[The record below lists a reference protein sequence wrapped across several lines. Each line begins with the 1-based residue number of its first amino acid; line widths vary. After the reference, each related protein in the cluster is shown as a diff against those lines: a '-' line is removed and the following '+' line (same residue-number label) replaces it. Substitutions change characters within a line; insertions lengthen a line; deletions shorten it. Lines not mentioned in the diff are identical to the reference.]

1 MSWRVLLSPIALLI
15 GGAFGVTLM
24 LASVN
29 VALWVAAFATVVVSV
44 VLVSD
49 PHHDYPVLVWVVG
62 FNWLGIVAPVLAADL
77 AGIPL
82 SDATLGPYREQAVN
96 LNLIS
101 LIVFAFGI
109 AISVRAGR
117 GLVAIERRR
126 DPPHAWPAVTVHT
139 GVIAYFASL
148 GVAELGNYIVSNVP
162 QLQQPMIV
170 LHLAKFVFVYLVA
183 AAAFTAGRGYSW
195 LVVILAVEVVSGLT
209 GFFGTFK
216 EAFFLVLIAMVAVGR
231 RPSLRMWAFGL
242 AAALLVLFLS
252 VVWTAVKP
260 DYRRWVSGYSGEQI
274 VVRSFGERVN
284 WMVDHMVDR
293 DFDYWR
299 SFNDMINRIDN
310 TYVFAQFLAQ
320 EDNGNVPELPSR
332 YLGGIEHVLMP
343 RILFPGKETIDDS
356 AVTSALTGRIIDKN
370 TSISIGF
377 IAEAYYDF
385 GPGWMFVPVLLIGV
399 TVGAV
404 GRYFMTRKAPEL
416 IRQAFTATALFN
428 FFQFGTNFNKALG
441 TFLVGFVV
449 FAVIL
454 KFAYPYLA
462 LWLADAARRPAR
474 TAAPVEMN

>member
-1 MSWRVLLSPIALLI
+1 MSWRILFSPLALLI
-15 GGAFGVTLM
+15 AGAFGVAVM

-29 VALWVAAFATVVVSV
+29 VALWVAAFATFVLSIL
-44 VLVSD
+44 LVSD

-77 AGIPL
+77 SGIPL
-82 SDATLGPYREQAVN
+82 SYATLGPYREQAVN
-96 LNLIS
+96 LNLLA

-109 AISVRAGR
+109 AFSIRAGR
-117 GLVAIERRR
+117 GLEAVERRR
-126 DPPHAWPAVTVHT
+126 DPPHALPAVTVHT

-148 GVAELGNYIVSNVP
+148 GVAELGSYIVSNLP

-183 AAAFTAGRGYSW
+183 AAAFTAGRGHSW

-242 AAALLVLFLS
+242 AAAFLVLFLS

-274 VVRSFGERVN
+274 VVRSFGERVS
-284 WMVDHMVDR
+284 WMADHMVDR

-310 TYVFAQFLAQ
+310 TFVFAQFLAQ

-332 YLGGIEHVLMP
+332 YLAGIEHVLMP

-356 AVTSALTGRIIDKN
+356 AVTSALTGRVIDKN

-385 GPGWMFVPVLLIGV
+385 GPGWMFVPVLLVGM
-399 TVGAV
+399 TVGAA

-462 LWLADAARRPAR
+462 LRLADAAARPAR
-474 TAAPVEMN
+474 AAVPAGSQ